1 MDYTYR
7 LHTKY
12 IEYND
17 ICIELQNYIENNNDI
32 IPQNIIHLKFGNN
45 YNGIVNKLHCGL
57 LTIWFGFNFNK
68 SIDNLPESIQTLI
81 IGEKFNQ
88 PISKLPL
95 SLLYFTLKNKHFV
108 FNIPLS
114 NNVYMINDKN
124 QILNLLKY
132 FSNEIN
138 IITMENYN
146 NNYKNKFKNIID
158 IKEINIPNN
167 LTHLID
173 SEFQHL
179 IKYIV

>member
-1 MDYTYR
+1 MNYINR

-32 IPQNIIHLKFGNN
+32 IPQNIIHLKFGDK
-45 YNGIVNKLHCGL
+45 YNGKVNKLHNGL
-57 LTIWFGFNFNK
+57 LTIWFGFNFNN
-68 SIDNLPESIQTLI
+68 SIDNLPESIYTLI

-95 SLLYFTLKNKHFV
+95 SLLYFTLKNKNFV

-114 NNVYMINDKN
+114 NNVIMLNDKK
-124 QILNLLKY
+124 QILKLLKC
-132 FSNEIN
+132 FPNEIN
-138 IITMENYN
+138 IITMEDYN
-146 NNYKNKFKNIID
+146 KNYKNKNKNTTD

-167 LTHLID
+167 LTHSID
-173 SEFQHL
+173 PDFHHL
-179 IKYIV
+179 IKYID